1 MLPGLDLS
9 NERGTG
15 TSRRKERATPPP
27 KPVWKA
33 AGDHTA
39 TVSEC
44 LVTNCYTKPTTGCA
58 SLLASR
64 CAASL
69 VRACV
74 QTGSQSEVSV
84 ATGSV
89 SGQRIPS
96 VDPEIKQ
103 AADDVVRDPDAYF
116 ERQRALCAR
125 EAEEY
130 VGRELARAFSMRRRA
145 GVWASLARL
154 AHG

>member
-1 MLPGLDLS
+1 M
-9 NERGTG
+9 
-15 TSRRKERATPPP
+15 
-27 KPVWKA
+27 
-33 AGDHTA
+33 
-39 TVSEC
+39 
-44 LVTNCYTKPTTGCA
+44 
-58 SLLASR
+58 
-64 CAASL
+64 
-69 VRACV
+69 
-74 QTGSQSEVSV
+74 
-84 ATGSV
+84 ATGGV

-96 VDPEIKQ
+96 VDPDIKQ

-154 AHG
+154 SHG